1 MAHLHENNSKMLARV
16 RRLKGQLEGVEKMLM
31 EGADCYPVLQ
41 NAAAC
46 RGAFNALMRELIL
59 DHVEHHLVQSDE
71 ASEEIRDTG
80 REIQDIVKSFLK

>member
-1 MAHLHENNSKMLARV
+1 MAHLHEDNSKLLARV
-16 RRLKGQLEGVEKMLM
+16 RRLKGQLEGVEKMLL

-59 DHVEHHLVQSDE
+59 DHVEHHIVQSDE
-71 ASEEIRDTG
+71 AKKEIRDTG
-80 REIQDIVKSFLK
+80 KEIQDIVKSFLK